1 MGGQEEI
8 NQISNMTTVSTT
20 IWSSS
25 SMKFTTANEISP
37 VSGSR
42 RSKMVKDII
51 SSLRKNVLSTL
62 DWKKKYK
69 ILQILQHNISTQWSL
84 N

>member
-42 RSKMVKDII
+42 RSKRVKAII
-51 SSLRKNVLSTL
+51 SSVRKNVLSTL
-62 DWKKKYK
+62 DWKKK
-69 ILQILQHNISTQWSL
+69 IQNATDSTT
-84 N
+84 